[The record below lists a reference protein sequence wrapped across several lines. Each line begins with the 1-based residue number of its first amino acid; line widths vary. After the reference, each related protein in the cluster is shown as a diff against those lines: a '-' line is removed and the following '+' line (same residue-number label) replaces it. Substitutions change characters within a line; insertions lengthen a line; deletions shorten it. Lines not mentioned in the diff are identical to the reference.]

1 LKSHIGLV
9 IGLIMGL
16 YGLYRIDNI
25 LIKGLNYFGK
35 YVFFGLFNIFCLYLF
50 WFFYKRFEGYMK
62 ILMPLLFGIVLLLLG
77 VKLA

>member
-1 LKSHIGLV
+1 MKSHIGLV